1 MGWLLALVGIVSAGA
16 LLLARSGASD
26 LPLDSDALW
35 RQRAEVLGL
44 RLGAV
49 GLGNEPLLLHEAD
62 GLQLTLRPES
72 PLSWGPE
79 DAVRVEV
86 RLPRGSSAGL
96 EFGPHVLDTEGGV
109 PTGDAE
115 FDAAVLVFGDE
126 PVVNGALDQATRAA
140 LAPLVG
146 EGLRWSDDRVSLT
159 MRPPELEPAALR
171 SQVSAL
177 RALVVRVRDRL
188 ADLPASLAETAR
200 SDIAP
205 VRLRCARHLG
215 ERWPQ
220 DFATQ
225 LPWLLRDD
233 SPELRLFAAQR
244 AGRDGAHVLA
254 ELARDASVRS
264 PLRRRALN
272 SVSERYPELI
282 EGVAAPLLGDNAL
295 DVDAAMALATAGLHD
310 HAPSLAARLLTHAST
325 ERIEAFARF
334 QHACVEVTLLP
345 LLNQERLRDAVV
357 TALGLRGGRNSV
369 EPLLSLAAERS
380 TPRELRAAAQA
391 AVARIQSSLG
401 GAEAGRLAVL
411 PEQALAGALA
421 LAGEVGSLA
430 LAQGGE
436 LSAPSPADSSAA
448 RVVAGRDEG

>member
-1 MGWLLALVGIVSAGA
+1 MAWLLALVGIVSAGA
-16 LLLARSGASD
+16 LLLARSAASEA
-26 LPLDSDALW
+26 PVDSDAVW

-44 RLGAV
+44 RLGAI

-62 GLQLTLRPES
+62 GIQLTLRPDS
-72 PLSWGPE
+72 PLGWGPE

-86 RLPRGSSAGL
+86 RLPRGTSAGL

-109 PTGDAE
+109 PTGDAD

-126 PVVNGALDQATRAA
+126 PIVNGALDQAARAA

-146 EGLRWSDDRVSLT
+146 EGLRWSDDRVSLAL
-159 MRPPELEPAALR
+159 RPPDLEPAALR
-171 SQVSAL
+171 AQISAL
-177 RALVVRVRDRL
+177 RALVARVRDRL
-188 ADLPASLAETAR
+188 ADLPASLAGAAR
-200 SDIAP
+200 TDIAP

-220 DFATQ
+220 DFETL
-225 LPWLLRDD
+225 LPWLLRDET
-233 SPELRLFAAQR
+233 PELRLFAAQR

-254 ELARDASVRS
+254 ELARDVAVPS

-272 SVSERYPELI
+272 AVSERYPELV
-282 EGVAAPLLGDNAL
+282 EGVAAPLLEDNAL
-295 DVDAAMALATAGLHD
+295 DSDAASALAAAGLHD
-310 HAPSLAARLLTHAST
+310 HAPTLAARLLTHASA
-325 ERIEAFARF
+325 ERVEALARF
-334 QHACVEVTLLP
+334 QHACVEGALLP
-345 LLNQERLRDAVV
+345 LLRQDRLRAAVV

-369 EPLLSLAAERS
+369 EPLMDLAAERS

-411 PEQALAGALA
+411 PEQALEGALA

-436 LSAPSPADSSAA
+436 LSAPSPSPSAPA